1 MSYLFSL
8 NEKQLE
14 AVQHTEGYL
23 RVIAGAG
30 SGKTKLL
37 VSRYAYLVKD
47 YGIDTANIL
56 SVTFTNKAAGEMK
69 RRIHTL
75 IGEEYDTSL
84 ICTYHGFC
92 VRVLR
97 EDIEK
102 IFFPKEFQIID
113 AAKQKAILGEIYQKY
128 ELKLDHGSFE
138 KTIKHIALK
147 KVDRRYVA
155 NMCSTEKCQILEKIE
170 TLDDQIAEDFLQT
183 QKQTYSMDFND
194 LLYFTIDIFERCS
207 DVLEKWQNRLNYIQV
222 DEFQDSSTTEMLLM
236 DILSEKHKN
245 LMIVGDPDQNIYEWR
260 GSDVKLLVDFDKVH
274 QPTKTVFLNQ
284 NYRSTPQILKCA
296 NTLIE
301 KNEFRLEKE
310 LFTNSES
317 GDKVYHYHTKS
328 DFDEADKIVELINK
342 IKKKHNC
349 NYSDF
354 AILYRSGFLSRII
367 EKKLTEN
374 GLPYEIF
381 GGVKFYHRMEIQ
393 DIMAYLR
400 LVAFDDDM
408 SFKRIVN
415 TPRRRFGRT
424 KFLHLQSIRKEGD
437 SLLKTLEK
445 NINDSHFK
453 GSGVSELVNAIFS
466 VRQMLQKAPLSEIV
480 QTICSV
486 SGYEKYIRELGD
498 MERFD
503 NMSEFI
509 RIASEYESNFG
520 ENVSLSDFINQISL
534 QSEDDSENAND
545 TIKLM
550 TIHSSKGLE
559 FPNVFII
566 GLSEGIFP
574 SMKTIEERKQ
584 LGLEEERRLC
594 YVAITRAEKR
604 LFLMDNSGFSQN
616 SNQKIPSRFL
626 SEIGE
631 ENYVRIGKIPKELQN
646 KMTGNKAVS
655 EPAGK
660 SEKKQIGDVVF
671 HHAFGKG
678 EITGYSQNGNSY
690 VIKFEKLNSEHIL
703 SVDYFKQKPTTP
715 ALPISKQNSTPEPLV
730 TKSKSKSKVNDKSDL
745 SVTKLNDTAEQSALK
760 INHTPEQSAPKPNNT
775 PELSESPAEKKYASE
790 NSINDGYVRVDVKSI
805 PEIKSTASS
814 SEQQKSE
821 EKPSAIKA
829 KETDNLWNCKE
840 VPKSGWVC
848 TGITDLGSPSGI
860 CQMCGKHVIRYVHH
874 MIHPEWGRL
883 DVGCICAGK
892 MEGNIDAA
900 KRREQDYKNQ
910 QSRKNNFMTRKW
922 KMSKNNNSYLKIKD
936 HIIVL
941 YYNQRYNNW
950 KYSLDNV
957 FCVEVYKTRE
967 EVMNAAFY
975 ALEQKLKK

>member
-113 AAKQKAILGEIYQKY
+113 NAKQKAILGEIYQKY

-138 KTIKHIALK
+138 KIIKHIALK
-147 KVDRRYVA
+147 KVDRKYIA
-155 NMCSTEKCQILEKIE
+155 NMCSTEKCQILERIE
-170 TLDDQIAEDFLQT
+170 TLDDRIAEDFLQR

-222 DEFQDSSTTEMLLM
+222 DEFQDSSATEMKLM

-274 QPTKTVFLNQ
+274 HPTKTVFLNQ

-301 KNEFRLEKE
+301 KNKFRLEKE
-310 LFTNSES
+310 LFTNSKS

-328 DFDEADKIVELINK
+328 DFDEADKIVELITRT
-342 IKKKHNC
+342 KKKHNC

-424 KFLHLQSIRKEGD
+424 KLLYLQSVRKEGE
-437 SLLKTLEK
+437 SLFKTLEE
-445 NINDSHFK
+445 NIHDSHFK
-453 GSGVSELVNAIFS
+453 GSGVSELLNAVHS
-466 VRQMLQKAPLSEIV
+466 VRQMMQKSPLSEIV

-498 MERFD
+498 LERFD

-534 QSEDDSENAND
+534 QSEDDSENAD
-545 TIKLM
+545 DMIKLM

-631 ENYVRIGKIPKELQN
+631 ENYVRVGKIPKELQN
-646 KMTGNKAVS
+646 KMTGQKNVS
-655 EPAGK
+655 EALGD
-660 SEKKQIGDVVF
+660 SEKKQVGEVVF

-690 VIKFEKLNSEHIL
+690 VIKFEKLSSERIL
-703 SVDYFKQKPTTP
+703 SVDYFRQKHAAPV
-715 ALPISKQNSTPEPLV
+715 LPIPKPDIASESD
-730 TKSKSKSKVNDKSDL
+730 DKSG
-745 SVTKLNDTAEQSALK
+745 SSA
-760 INHTPEQSAPKPNNT
+760 PEQDNVPKP
-775 PELSESPAEKKYASE
+775 SEEKKSVSD
-790 NSINDGYVRVDVKSI
+790 NSINDGYVRVDMKCI
-805 PEIKSTASS
+805 PETKCTAGS
-814 SEQQKSE
+814 SEQQKSD
-821 EKPSAIKA
+821 EKPSVMNV
-829 KETDNLWNCKE
+829 KETDNLWNCKD

-860 CQMCGKHVIRYVHH
+860 CQMCGKHIIRYVHH
-874 MIHPEWGRL
+874 MIHPEWGQL
-883 DVGCICAGK
+883 DVDCICAGK

-922 KMSKNNNSYLKIKD
+922 KQSKNNNSYLKIKD
-936 HIIVL
+936 HLIVL
-941 YYNQRYNNW
+941 YFNKNYKNW

-967 EVMNAAFY
+967 EAMNAAFY
-975 ALEQKLKK
+975 ALEQKLQK